1 MLETAFPAAVVFIT
15 FIAWYNILI
24 KLASL
29 PLLLQYA
36 DIDMVSGSCVS
47 VSITLLHIVNN

>member
-36 DIDMVSGSCVS
+36 DIDMVSGSSMS
-47 VSITLLHIVNN
+47 VSIALLHIVNN